1 MKIMIFFLLLTLFLL
16 PITFQSIIYAE
27 SEIEISPT
35 DDAYVITDL
44 NDPQDLHH
52 LRSFNTGNLEFLKV
66 WYALDVT
73 ENHDQIISPAVLKFN
88 LSPLDEYDVKSA
100 VLRLYVEDLVLPSG
114 SNNISVYSTQNTQWQ
129 EDKITYD
136 TSPLF
141 QNVISRANI
150 DSVGWYEWN
159 IPTNLFE
166 SPENNI
172 SFTLAF
178 ENMTR
183 NTEEIVT
190 FSSKEG
196 LEENIPK
203 LLVQTFPRMEH
214 ISSDTDK
221 LYPIDDAYVIT
232 DVTDPQDLKNYQ
244 KINTGFLDFI
254 RLSYALNVDP
264 EQSQLLTMGYLKFD
278 LSEINKEKIQNITLK
293 MKSINIQKLQ
303 DTIGVDVAHV
313 TQSSWSESDLIFSSR
328 PLPTLDSLVSTEIS
342 EPESWNSWDV
352 TNFITD
358 DDSVS
363 LALGLSKMNTN
374 SEELVSFYSK
384 ENRENSPYLEIK
396 YTEPIN
402 DNGGGCLIATA
413 TYGSELAPQVQ
424 QLRELRD
431 NYLLQ
436 TQSGHSFM
444 TTFNQFYYSFSPIIS
459 DLERE
464 NPIFKELVRLSITPL
479 ISSLSLLNYADLN
492 SESSV
497 LGYGISII
505 TLNIGMYFVSPVI
518 GFKITRTLFFTK
530 KEGSF
535 L

>member
-1 MKIMIFFLLLTLFLL
+1 
-16 PITFQSIIYAE
+16 
-27 SEIEISPT
+27 
-35 DDAYVITDL
+35 
-44 NDPQDLHH
+44 
-52 LRSFNTGNLEFLKV
+52 
-66 WYALDVT
+66 
-73 ENHDQIISPAVLKFN
+73 
-88 LSPLDEYDVKSA
+88 
-100 VLRLYVEDLVLPSG
+100 
-114 SNNISVYSTQNTQWQ
+114 
-129 EDKITYD
+129 
-136 TSPLF
+136 
-141 QNVISRANI
+141 
-150 DSVGWYEWN
+150 
-159 IPTNLFE
+159 
-166 SPENNI
+166 
-172 SFTLAF
+172 
-178 ENMTR
+178 
-183 NTEEIVT
+183 
-190 FSSKEG
+190 
-196 LEENIPK
+196 
-203 LLVQTFPRMEH
+203 MEH

-342 EPESWNSWDV
+342 ESESWNSWDV

-505 TLNIGMYFVSPVI
+505 ALNIGMYFVSPVI

-530 KEGSF
+530 KEGS
-535 L
+535 LL